1 MSKGKDMKDIER
13 LDRLDDDLIET
24 ILAMSPEEAMEGIT
38 PDDLAAMTANVTTAG
53 AKVGRARLARA
64 KAAAR
69 SDAAKPKPTASTR
82 SAETL
87 QNIRANDAA
96 FNERLTLAARSGG
109 ESYEA
114 DRASIEADLEELRQD
129 EERGDGD

>member
-1 MSKGKDMKDIER
+1 MSKGGGMKEMER

-24 ILAMSPEEAMEGIT
+24 ILAMSPEGAMEGVT
-38 PDDLAAMTANVTTAG
+38 PEDLATMTANVAAAG
-53 AKVGRARLARA
+53 VKVGQARLARA

-69 SDAAKPKPTASTR
+69 SDAGRPKPIG
-82 SAETL
+82 SACGAEAL
-87 QNIRANDAA
+87 KNIRANDAV

-109 ESYEA
+109 EDYEA

-129 EERGDGD
+129 EERGDRD